1 MAIYSLATNTTV
13 TTTAAPAYDA
23 KASSI
28 NQPRVMEFGINLG
41 AATASTYGIGRSAN
55 TPTQTGAVTVLAE
68 NYNDPA
74 GQTTTAVAWTTAP
87 TVPTNFFRRISL
99 PATTGCGII
108 WTFPRGIILQ
118 SSGPSFTLWNLATNS
133 SSANVHIVVDE

>member
-1 MAIYSLATNTTV
+1 MAIYSLSTNTTV

-23 KASSI
+23 KASSS

-41 AATASTYGIGRSAN
+41 AATSSTYGIGRSAN
-55 TPTQTGAVTVLAE
+55 TPTQTSPVTVLAE

-87 TVPTNFFRRISL
+87 TVPTNFFRRVAL
-99 PATTGCGII
+99 PATIGAGRSEEHTSE
-108 WTFPRGIILQ
+108 LQ
-118 SSGPSFTLWNLATNS
+118 S
-133 SSANVHIVVDE
+133 H

>member
-13 TTTAAPAYDA
+13 TTTTAPAYDA
-23 KASSI
+23 KASSS

-55 TPTQTGAVTVLAE
+55 TPTQSGAVTVLAE

-87 TVPTNFFRRISL
+87 TVPANFFRRISL
-99 PATTGCGII
+99 PSTIGAGII
-108 WTFPRGIILQ
+108 WTFPRGLILQ
-118 SSGPSFTLWNLATNS
+118 SAGPSFTLWNLAVNS
-133 SSANVHIVVDE
+133 ASTNVHIVVDE